1 MSVGVTGANSFA
13 TTSRDAIS
21 VAIPTNRWFSFARLS
36 AVATLLLA
44 PLAYGAVEPWAW
56 GALYVL
62 SFAGLALWALGSMR
76 EKVVHIVWSPLY
88 WAAALFLIVGVVQYF
103 GRLTADLTGTRDA

>member
-1 MSVGVTGANSFA
+1 MSVSATGTDTFPAR
-13 TTSRDAIS
+13 SRDAIP
-21 VAIPTNRWFSFARLS
+21 VVIPPNRCFSFARILL
-36 AVATLLLA
+36 VATLLLA

-88 WAAALFLIVGVVQYF
+88 WAAALFLIVGLVQYF